1 MKEAQDGQAAIK
13 RDRGAV
19 RAPGVDHSIPKII
32 HALWLQGRD
41 EAPPMVQANLAR
53 WEQLNPEYDLR
64 VIDMRYVR
72 TLLAHTGLDLDRVRP
87 QQLSDIVRL
96 QLLKNHG
103 GVWVDATLY
112 PSRPLSAWL
121 DELSN
126 PEGFF
131 AFRNPGPDR
140 LLAVW
145 FLVASQNSP
154 MIDLWLKELL
164 RFWNEEHAPYPTREK
179 PADPAAAVA
188 PGQGR
193 ADKPYPYFAFAY
205 TFAYLVE
212 TNESFRAMWS
222 RCADLSADP
231 PHALQFALKRNPNPS
246 NAELHAMIDDYVVHK
261 LNWRRELHPAVSRA
275 LYDERSREASSVVRR
290 ANRLRDEVVWL
301 ASKVKKKTASLAGG
315 G

>member
-1 MKEAQDGQAAIK
+1 VHQVQSGLKAIQK
-13 RDRGAV
+13 DRDAGKVPDAD
-19 RAPGVDHSIPKII
+19 PSIPKII

-41 EAPPMVQANLAR
+41 QAPPMVRANLAR

-64 VIDMRYVR
+64 VIDRDAVR
-72 TLLAHTGLDLDRVRP
+72 TLLAHTGQDLDRFKP
-87 QQLSDIVRL
+87 QALANIARL
-96 QLLKNHG
+96 QLLKDHG

-112 PSRPLSAWL
+112 PSQSLNAWL
-121 DELSN
+121 DDVQK

-145 FLVASQNSP
+145 FLVASRNNP

-164 RFWNEEHAPYPTREK
+164 RFWEEDHASYPNRKT
-179 PADPAAAVA
+179 PDDPVATVA

-193 ADKPYPYFAFAY
+193 ADKPYPYYTFAY

-212 TNESFRAMWS
+212 TNEAFRAMWS

-231 PHALQFALKRNPNPS
+231 PHALQFALKQKANPLR
-246 NAELHAMIDDYVVHK
+246 AELEALTHGCGVHK
-261 LNWRRELHPAVSRA
+261 LNWRFRLHPAVSRA
-275 LYDERSREASSVVRR
+275 LYDERSRETGGVVRR
-290 ANRLRDEVVWL
+290 VNRLRDEAFWL
-301 ASKVKKKTASLAGG
+301 ASRVRKKAMSVARV
-315 G
+315 